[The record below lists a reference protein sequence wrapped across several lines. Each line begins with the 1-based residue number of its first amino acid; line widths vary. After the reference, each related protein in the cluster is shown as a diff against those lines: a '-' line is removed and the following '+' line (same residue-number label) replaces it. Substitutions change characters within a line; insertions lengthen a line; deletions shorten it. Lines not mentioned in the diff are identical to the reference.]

1 MPKGGKKGGHKGR
14 MRTYTSPEE
23 IDAQMKA
30 EKERKKNEEEE
41 GAAVNDNQSEDKL
54 TASGSEDSD
63 DEASQKKKGIEGL
76 IEIENPNRVA
86 QKTKKVTEIELEGPR
101 QLSRREREEIEK
113 QKAKERSTMAQI
125 NGHNNKTWES
135 HNKMMLEPLST
146 NDPEVF
152 NIIKKEKKRQTYG
165 LELIASEN
173 FTSRAVLEA
182 LGSCMNNKYSEGYP
196 GQRYYGGTEHVDE
209 LERLCQERALKVYGL
224 DPEKWGVN
232 VQPYSGS
239 PANFAVY
246 TAIVEPHGR
255 IMGLDLPD
263 GGHLTHG
270 FMTDKKKI
278 SATSIFF
285 ESMPYKVNPET
296 GYIDYDRLQENARLF
311 HPRLIIAGTSCYSR
325 NLDYSRLR
333 KIADE
338 NGAYLLADMAHIS
351 GLIAAGVV
359 PSPFE
364 YCDIVSTT
372 THKTLRGCRAGV
384 IFFRKGVR
392 SVDAKT
398 GKETLYNLESLINQA
413 VFPGLQG
420 GPHNHA
426 IAGVAVAL
434 KQALTPE
441 FKTYQLQV
449 LANCRALGAT
459 LMEKGYKVVTG
470 GSDNHLILVDL
481 RSNGTDGGRAEKV
494 LEACAIAC
502 NKNTCPGDKSALRPS
517 GLRLGSPALTS
528 RGLLEDDFRKVAE
541 FIHRGIELTLEIQ
554 RNMNPK
560 ATLKEFKDEL
570 AQNEKYKLKTN
581 EIRKEVEDFAGK
593 FPMPGLPEL

>member
-1 MPKGGKKGGHKGR
+1 
-14 MRTYTSPEE
+14 
-23 IDAQMKA
+23 
-30 EKERKKNEEEE
+30 
-41 GAAVNDNQSEDKL
+41 
-54 TASGSEDSD
+54 
-63 DEASQKKKGIEGL
+63 
-76 IEIENPNRVA
+76 
-86 QKTKKVTEIELEGPR
+86 
-101 QLSRREREEIEK
+101 
-113 QKAKERSTMAQI
+113 TMAQI

-224 DPEKWGVN
+224 DLEKWGVN

-278 SATSIFF
+278 SATSVFF

-296 GYIDYDRLQENARLF
+296 GYIDYDRLEENARLF

-351 GLIAAGVV
+351 GLVAAGVV

-384 IFFRKGVR
+384 IFFRKGV
-392 SVDAKT
+392 
-398 GKETLYNLESLINQA
+398 
-413 VFPGLQG
+413 
-420 GPHNHA
+420 
-426 IAGVAVAL
+426 AVAL
-434 KQALTPE
+434 KQALTSE

-449 LANCRALGAT
+449 LANCRALAAS

-528 RGLLEDDFRKVAE
+528 RGLLEEDFRKVGE
-541 FIHRGIELTLEIQ
+541 FIHQGIELTLEIQ

-570 AQNEKYKLKTN
+570 AQNEKYQLKIN
-581 EIRKEVEDFAGK
+581 ETRKEVEDFAGK

>member
-1 MPKGGKKGGHKGR
+1 M
-14 MRTYTSPEE
+14 
-23 IDAQMKA
+23 
-30 EKERKKNEEEE
+30 
-41 GAAVNDNQSEDKL
+41 
-54 TASGSEDSD
+54 
-63 DEASQKKKGIEGL
+63 SQL
-76 IEIENPNRVA
+76 
-86 QKTKKVTEIELEGPR
+86 
-101 QLSRREREEIEK
+101 
-113 QKAKERSTMAQI
+113 
-125 NGHNNKTWES
+125 NGHTDKTWES

-152 NIIKKEKKRQTYG
+152 DIIKKEKKRQTYG

-182 LGSCMNNKYSEGYP
+182 MGSCMNNKYSEGYP

-209 LERLCQERALKVYGL
+209 LERLCQDRALKVYGL
-224 DPEKWGVN
+224 NPEKWGVN

-285 ESMPYKVNPET
+285 ESMPYKVNPDT
-296 GYIDYDRLQENARLF
+296 GYIDYNRLEENARLF
-311 HPRLIIAGTSCYSR
+311 HPKLIIAGTSCYSR

-351 GLIAAGVV
+351 GLVAAGVV

-364 YCDIVSTT
+364 YCDVVSTT

-449 LANCRALGAT
+449 LANCKALAST
-459 LMEKGYKVVTG
+459 LMDKGYKVVTG

-528 RGLLEDDFRKVAE
+528 RGMLEEHFHKVAE
-541 FIHRGIELTLEIQ
+541 FIHQGIELTLEIQ
-554 RNMNPK
+554 KNMNPK
-560 ATLKEFKDEL
+560 ATLKEFKEEL
-570 AQNEKYKLKTN
+570 AQNEKYQLKIK

>member
-1 MPKGGKKGGHKGR
+1 
-14 MRTYTSPEE
+14 
-23 IDAQMKA
+23 
-30 EKERKKNEEEE
+30 
-41 GAAVNDNQSEDKL
+41 AVCFNMAHTNGCCVDK
-54 TASGSEDSD
+54 D
-63 DEASQKKKGIEGL
+63 
-76 IEIENPNRVA
+76 
-86 QKTKKVTEIELEGPR
+86 
-101 QLSRREREEIEK
+101 
-113 QKAKERSTMAQI
+113 
-125 NGHNNKTWES
+125 TWES
-135 HNKMMLEPLST
+135 HNSMMKESLST

-152 NIIKKEKKRQTYG
+152 DIIKKEKKRQTYG

-173 FTSRAVLEA
+173 FASRAVLEA

-209 LERLCQERALKVYGL
+209 LERLCQQRALKVYGL

-246 TAIVEPHGR
+246 TAVVEPHGR

-285 ESMPYKVNPET
+285 ESMPYKVNQET
-296 GYIDYDRLQENARLF
+296 GYIDYDRLEENARLF
-311 HPRLIIAGTSCYSR
+311 HPKLIIAGTSCYSR

-351 GLIAAGVV
+351 GLVAAGVI

-372 THKTLRGCRAGV
+372 THKTLRGCRSGV
-384 IFFRKGVR
+384 IFFRKGV
-392 SVDAKT
+392 
-398 GKETLYNLESLINQA
+398 
-413 VFPGLQG
+413 
-420 GPHNHA
+420 
-426 IAGVAVAL
+426 AVAL
-434 KQALTPE
+434 KQAMTPE
-441 FKTYQLQV
+441 FKAYQLQV
-449 LANCRALGAT
+449 LANCKALAAA
-459 LMEKGYKVVTG
+459 LVEKGYKIVTG
-470 GSDNHLILVDL
+470 GSDTHLILVDL
-481 RSNGTDGGRAEKV
+481 RPNGTDGGRAEKV

-528 RGLLEDDFRKVAE
+528 RGLVEEDFRTVAE
-541 FIHRGIELTLEIQ
+541 FIHRCIQLTLEIQ
-554 RNMNPK
+554 TSMNPK
-560 ATLKEFKDEL
+560 ATLKEFKETL
-570 AQNEKYKLKTN
+570 AQDEKYQSKIKG
-581 EIRKEVEDFAGK
+581 IREEVETFAGK